1 MSVSQ
6 GGLPPG
12 KKRKESKDSMDAII
26 EDNSQVGNDNTIDY
40 DLQSGVMQVELP
52 TLSPKKADRP
62 LLTYKQTDKGPY
74 HVYIENNE
82 PNFSGKLNPVKV
94 GETILK
100 NIPEVDNM
108 IKRIESIGR
117 NRVRIVFKNP
127 SSANVLLNK
136 TILFKNIN
144 LDVYIPK
151 FILYRQGVI
160 SVDKDLSDEY
170 LLERIKPFDS
180 HCIFSVDSVKRMHRK
195 SDQNGDIKYLPINK
209 VVVTFQAQ
217 ELPKRVAINHVLFDV
232 NHYIQKV
239 ILCHNCM
246 RYGHLGKQCR
256 SKPRCAKCHEEHVTS
271 SCHNDSLE
279 QKCLICDGS
288 HYSFET
294 SKCNE
299 FERQKAIK
307 KHMAMTN
314 SSFRDSNN
322 AVPKTTYASVTK
334 NNPITPQEINSSNLP
349 SQSTKAQ
356 TSINIPNANSHFT
369 QRLSKPLKRNSPSSP
384 DLTEEARRQIV
395 SQINTPQVPGGI
407 TNNPSYCVHEFNTRD
422 ETFIQQVS
430 ELVIFVL
437 TNFRETNINS
447 LNKST
452 ITNLIRERL
461 NIDK

>member
-1 MSVSQ
+1 MVIWVSNVEAS
-6 GGLPPG
+6 L
-12 KKRKESKDSMDAII
+12 
-26 EDNSQVGNDNTIDY
+26 
-40 DLQSGVMQVELP
+40 GVQNV
-52 TLSPKKADRP
+52 T
-62 LLTYKQTDKGPY
+62 
-74 HVYIENNE
+74 
-82 PNFSGKLNPVKV
+82 
-94 GETILK
+94 K
-100 NIPEVDNM
+100 NM
-108 IKRIESIGR
+108 
-117 NRVRIVFKNP
+117 
-127 SSANVLLNK
+127 L
-136 TILFKNIN
+136 
-144 LDVYIPK
+144 
-151 FILYRQGVI
+151 
-160 SVDKDLSDEY
+160 
-170 LLERIKPFDS
+170 
-180 HCIFSVDSVKRMHRK
+180 
-195 SDQNGDIKYLPINK
+195 
-209 VVVTFQAQ
+209 
-217 ELPKRVAINHVLFDV
+217 VAH
-232 NHYIQKV
+232 
-239 ILCHNCM
+239 
-246 RYGHLGKQCR
+246 
-256 SKPRCAKCHEEHVTS
+256 ATTT
-271 SCHNDSLE
+271 LE
-279 QKCLICDGS
+279 QKCLISDGS

-322 AVPKTTYASVTK
+322 VVPKTTYASVTK

-349 SQSTKAQ
+349 SQSSITR

-422 ETFIQQVS
+422 ETFIQHVS